1 MSESRHR
8 VLVILGCSFA
18 WLLLI
23 APQNAYAITCKV
35 LVTQM
40 NFGTYMPLTPTHVD
54 VLGQIGIRCGG
65 QPGSFVVTIGPGMS
79 TDHLARV
86 MSAGGGNTLDYNLYI
101 DPARLQIWGDGTNQ
115 SFVVSGVRPSRGQPD
130 RYDYPI
136 YGRVFAN
143 QAPNAGQYVDN
154 VVVTVLF

>member
-8 VLVILGCSFA
+8 VLLILGCSFA

-23 APQNAYAITCKV
+23 APENAYAIRCRV
-35 LVTQM
+35 ALTQM
-40 NFGTYMPLTPTHVD
+40 TFGTYMPLTPTHVD
-54 VLGQIGIRCGG
+54 VIGQIRIRCGG

-79 TDHLARV
+79 LDHSARI

-101 DPARLQIWGDGTNQ
+101 DPARIQIWGDGTLQ
-115 SFVVSGVRPSRGQPD
+115 SFVVTGVRPGRGPAD
-130 RYDYPI
+130 IYNYPI

-143 QAPNAGQYVDN
+143 QAPNAGLYADD
-154 VVVTVLF
+154 VVVTVIF